1 MHINV
6 SFINHDMTKIFLLIS
21 VDDLRRLIE
30 KAGGKFEGNLYS
42 ESVTMVASM
51 ESAGQVSFI
60 KLKIYLF
67 EFSSFEFSNRNK
79 CMIDL
84 FNSVTTCVKMY
95 LVYILQH
102 LIIHI
107 FCLR

>member
-60 KLKIYLF
+60 
-67 EFSSFEFSNRNK
+67 
-79 CMIDL
+79 
-84 FNSVTTCVKMY
+84 
-95 LVYILQH
+95 IL
-102 LIIHI
+102 
-107 FCLR
+107 